1 MQPLADLV
9 KGLEVLEPF
18 LRRYGFVFDNYENGK
33 GSGGQFIL
41 TTYINRSKTFVIG
54 YRYSIGELYY
64 QFENFKV
71 GHTFYLDHIG
81 FADKKQFPDFQS
93 DDKLLAFRHILH
105 DLNFLVDDFFVGQC
119 TKLIEASKL
128 QDKFIKEHNEKAQE
142 DYNNHF
148 DKVIIDRARQKFKD
162 KEYKK
167 TLEIYATVVHKNL
180 LSEID
185 KKTIAYC
192 ERQT

>member
-1 MQPLADLV
+1 MQPLTDLT
-9 KGLEVLEPF
+9 KGLEILEPF
-18 LRRYGFVFDNYENGK
+18 LKRYGFVFDNFENGK
-33 GSGGQFIL
+33 GSGGQF
-41 TTYINRSKTFVIG
+41 TVATYINRNKKFVIG
-54 YRYSIGELYY
+54 YRYSVGDLYY
-64 QFENFKV
+64 QVDDFKV
-71 GHTFYLDHIG
+71 GHTFYIDHLG

-105 DLNFLVDDFFVGQC
+105 DLDFLVDDFFVGSC

-128 QDKFIKEHNEKAQE
+128 QDEFVKEHNAKAQE
-142 DYNNHF
+142 EYDNQF
-148 DKVIIDRARQKFKD
+148 DKVIIERARQKFKN

-167 TLEIYATVVHKNL
+167 TLDIYATVVHKNL
-180 LSEID
+180 LSEVD

>member
-1 MQPLADLV
+1 MQPLTELT

-18 LRRYGFVFDNYENGK
+18 LIRYGFTFDNYQNGK
-33 GSGGQFIL
+33 GSGGQF
-41 TTYINRSKTFVIG
+41 TVATYTNRNKKFVIG

-64 QFENFKV
+64 QFDNFKI
-71 GHTFYLDHIG
+71 GHTFYLDHLG
-81 FADKKQFPDFQS
+81 FADKKEFPDFQS

-105 DLNFLVDDFFVGQC
+105 DLDFLIDDFFEGSCKQ
-119 TKLIEASKL
+119 LIEAAKL
-128 QDKFIKEHNEKAQE
+128 AEKFMKEHNEKSQE
-142 DYNNHF
+142 EYNNHW
-148 DKVIIDRARQKFKD
+148 DKIIIDRARQKFKD

-167 TLEIYATVVHKNL
+167 TLEIYATVVRKNL
-180 LSEID
+180 LSEVD